1 MAQET
6 KTVIVKSLKI
16 SINVFFYLVIIFMM
30 IFSLANIRVKTD
42 NDIPNI
48 FGTGFLA
55 VASDSMRGEQEDSFN
70 RGDMIFVK
78 MLDDQTRQQLA
89 VGDIVTFF
97 DRSIRA
103 LNTHR
108 IVEIME
114 YDDQI
119 LLVTQGDNT
128 PGPDMPILLDD
139 ALAIHRSTW
148 SGVGNTLAYMQTPV
162 GFALFVILPVVFILI
177 YEGIILGRNILML
190 NKSKLEEQYATD
202 KEEAQKALEAEKAL
216 IRQQVLE
223 ELKKEQSESK

>member
-1 MAQET
+1 MTNENRLVLK
-6 KTVIVKSLKI
+6 KTLKI
-16 SINVFFYLVIIFMM
+16 SINTFFYLVIIFMM
-30 IFSLANIRVKTD
+30 IFSLANIKVKTE

-55 VASDSMRGEQEDSFN
+55 VASESMKGDQADSFD

-78 MLDDQTRQQLA
+78 MLDSQSRQQLD
-89 VGDIVTFF
+89 VGDIITYY

-108 IVEIME
+108 IIEIME
-114 YDDQI
+114 QDGQT

-128 PGPDMPILLDD
+128 PGPDMPIYLLD
-139 ALAIHRSTW
+139 ALAIHQTTW
-148 SGVGNTLAYMQTPV
+148 SGAGNALAYMQTPA
-162 GFALFVILPVVFILI
+162 GFALIVILPVIVILI

-190 NKSKLEEQYATD
+190 NKSKLEEKYALD
-202 KEEAQKALEAEKAL
+202 KEEAQKAMEEEKAR